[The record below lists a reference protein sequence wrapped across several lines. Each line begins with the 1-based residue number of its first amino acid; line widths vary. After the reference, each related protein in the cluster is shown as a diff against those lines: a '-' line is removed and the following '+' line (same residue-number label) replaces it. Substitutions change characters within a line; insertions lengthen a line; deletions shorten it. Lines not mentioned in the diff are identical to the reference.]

1 MLRMSH
7 RGICVADL
15 AASDRFYRE
24 ALGFEAYMDH
34 GVVEGPDMA
43 RTMQLPGVRVRCPM
57 LRHPDGPVIELLH
70 FLTPPGF
77 GPREPR
83 PLAQFG
89 LIDLCFR
96 VADLDVA
103 SARIVAAGGRIIG
116 GVDATLL
123 FATDPDGVR
132 IGLIRR
138 DDAPAGFSHST
149 MAVADL
155 GIALHYYAAL
165 GFAPVED
172 ALLDGA
178 WLGPADEAAG
188 LAFDVRTI
196 RDGDGNTL
204 RLVKMLNPAGSGP
217 RERRALNQLGLTHLA
232 FWDDAPDPTCAELTT
247 RGGHFVA
254 AAHVVTP
261 QIELRHGADPDGIR
275 IELMTAPA

>member
-15 AASDRFYRE
+15 AAADRFYRE
-24 ALGFEAYMDH
+24 ALGFAPYMDH

-43 RTMQLPGVRVRCPM
+43 RTMQLPDVRVRCPM

-70 FLTPPGF
+70 FLTPSGF

-96 VADLDVA
+96 VDDLETA
-103 SARIVAAGGRIIG
+103 AARIVAAGGRIIG
-116 GVDATLL
+116 GADTNLL

-132 IGLIRR
+132 IGLIGRGG
-138 DDAPAGFSHST
+138 APAGFSHSS
-149 MAVADL
+149 MGVADL
-155 GIALHYYAAL
+155 AVALHYYAGL
-165 GFAPVED
+165 GFAPAED
-172 ALLDGA
+172 ALLDRR
-178 WLGPADEAAG
+178 WLGTPDEMAG
-188 LAFDVRTI
+188 MEFDVRTI

-204 RLVKMLNPAGSGP
+204 RLVKMLHPAGSGP
-217 RERRALNQLGLTHLA
+217 RERRALNQFGLTHLA
-232 FWDDAPDPTCAELTT
+232 FWDDAPDATCDELTA

-275 IELMTAPA
+275 IELMTVPA